1 MINEIKSWIWKDK
14 ALAKIMKEKRK
25 KEGSN
30 KQNPKIIL
38 QLDKGIVTI
47 KQSMKAWL
55 VQMWDHQ
62 IQNH

>member
-14 ALAKIMKEKRK
+14 ALAKIMKEKRN